1 MAKAGAPLV
10 SGTVDRYLQKGV
22 ALPLI
27 YEVMEPNLIWADFLK
42 QIKEDSNSFMYQYDS
57 TGKSGDTKKEKPPLH
72 AGGAK
77 FPRLDKSRITTASGL
92 TQQNGFEIAIPR
104 DVIRSTNRGILEI
117 QDAYQRAG
125 FWMAEWVNTN
135 ILAALAAGA
144 TTPTWTPTAVWSA
157 ATATP
162 VDDLIRLGSEMDR
175 EGYPFRMT
183 DAFVNKAEWYELKAY
198 LTSVDIGDLKQ
209 KSMYGVP
216 EISKDRI
223 YIPVVDVNVHKV
235 MSGMTDSYVL
245 AMDVNNK
252 AAELHYYNDPKFAT
266 PKVTYKTVVDSKET
280 TVTAPNIGISF
291 YQYEEDDSHDTVL
304 QFWVENKTVVT
315 KPYGLLYDSGI

>member
-1 MAKAGAPLV
+1 MTRTGQSLL

-27 YEVMEPNLIWADFLK
+27 YEIMEPNLIWADMLK
-42 QIKEDSNSFMYQYDS
+42 QVPEESNAFMYQYDS
-57 TGKSGDTKKEKPPLH
+57 SGKSGDAKKQTPPLR

-77 FPRLDKSRITTASGL
+77 FPRLDKSRRTTASGL
-92 TQQNGFEIAIPR
+92 TQQNGFEVAIPR

-117 QDAYQRAG
+117 QDAYNSAG
-125 FWMAEWVNTN
+125 FWMAEWINTN
-135 ILAALAAGA
+135 ILTALAAGA
-144 TTPTWTPTAVWSA
+144 TTPSWTPTAVWSA

-162 VDDLIRLGSEMDR
+162 VDDLLRLGSEMDR

-183 DAFVNKAEWYELKAY
+183 DCFVNKAEWYELKAY

-209 KSMYGVP
+209 KTMYGVP

-223 YIPVVDVNVHKV
+223 YIPVVDSNVHKV
-235 MSGMTDSYVL
+235 MSGMTDSYIL
-245 AMDVNNK
+245 ALDAKNP
-252 AAELHYYNDPKFAT
+252 AAEIHYYNDPKFSQA
-266 PKVTYKTVVDSKET
+266 KVSYKTVVDSKET
-280 TVTAPNIGISF
+280 TVSVPNMGIHF
-291 YQYEEDDSHDTVL
+291 YQYFEDDTKDTIL